1 MLLKIVI
8 KRIFK
13 YLNLIIKKIVKILF
27 IYFLDIVILFHIKVE
42 YLKKISN
49 DFKKSLIVN
58 VKTTIFLF

>member
-1 MLLKIVI
+1 MLLNGLL
-8 KRIFK
+8 K
-13 YLNLIIKKIVKILF
+13 YLNLIIKNIVKILF

-49 DFKKSLIVN
+49 DFKKSVIVN